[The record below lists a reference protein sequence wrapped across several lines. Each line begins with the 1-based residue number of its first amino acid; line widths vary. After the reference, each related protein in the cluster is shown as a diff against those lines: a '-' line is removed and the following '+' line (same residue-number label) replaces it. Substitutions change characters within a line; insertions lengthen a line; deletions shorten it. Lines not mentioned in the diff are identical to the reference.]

1 MDATVV
7 NRTLRAVVRPILK
20 DQGFRVSTARS
31 AWRHREGLID
41 VVNFQSFNRYNA
53 DVLGCT
59 PFSFAINLGVYL
71 RDVPSDY
78 PLPVRVD
85 QPAPEEY
92 HCHIRRRL
100 KPLRPI
106 LPKAADVW
114 VIEETGSNLEDA
126 VQGAAFELLGTG
138 VKWFEAFSDTARVLS
153 VLQDALPSPDDMTR
167 LPGLPDSPARNTA
180 IGYLARALGQTGAAA
195 RYLHRAL
202 HQLRAMDSQHS
213 AMRLKMP
220 KMVPRHLEEAVA
232 AMDGPSA

>member
-1 MDATVV
+1 MDATAV
-7 NRTLRAVVRPILK
+7 NRILQAIVRPLLR

-59 PFSFAINLGVYL
+59 PFSFAVNLGVYL
-71 RDVPSDY
+71 TDVPSDY
-78 PLPVRVD
+78 PLPVRAG

-92 HCHIRRRL
+92 RCHIRRRL
-100 KPLRPI
+100 KPLHPI

-114 VIEETGSNLEDA
+114 VINETGLNVEDT
-126 VQGAAFELLGTG
+126 VQAAAFELLGTG
-138 VKWFEAFSDTARVLS
+138 TKWFEAFRDTATVLA
-153 VLQDALPSPDDMTR
+153 VLQEALPSSDDTTR
-167 LPGLPDSPARNTA
+167 SPGLPDSPAWNTA
-180 IGYLARALGQTGAAA
+180 IGYLARALEQTSVAA
-195 RYLHRAL
+195 RHLRRAL
-202 HQLRAMDSQHS
+202 DQLRDMDAQHS

-232 AMDGPSA
+232 MMDGPSA